1 MLWISFYPVM
11 NEKSTS
17 DASIGD
23 ILRFRKALDH
33 MDSKYPF
40 GDSYGPAWTREE
52 SIESAQNTFYRLLSL
67 TLDRNDDSDDGLS
80 RRNHPDQK
88 LSISFDVLRLLASDE
103 NGEEIP
109 EKVNAY
115 SRLFR
120 PDLNNEVTELA
131 FVQSCD
137 AVYRS
142 LRYFRASVGN
152 AR

>member
-1 MLWISFYPVM
+1 MPTVSKVSSLQSVVFHVKYILILPLTSYSFF
-11 NEKSTS
+11 S
-17 DASIGD
+17 
-23 ILRFRKALDH
+23 
-33 MDSKYPF
+33 
-40 GDSYGPAWTREE
+40 GPAWTREE

-137 AVYRS
+137 QVYRS

>member
-1 MLWISFYPVM
+1 
-11 NEKSTS
+11 
-17 DASIGD
+17 
-23 ILRFRKALDH
+23 

-40 GDSYGPAWTREE
+40 GDAYGPAWTRDE
-52 SIESAQNTFYRLLSL
+52 SIESAQNTFYRLQSL
-67 TLDRNDDSDDGLS
+67 TRDPNDSDDGLN
-80 RRNHPDQK
+80 RRDCPDQK
-88 LSISFDVLRLLASDE
+88 LRISFDVLRLLASDE

-137 AVYRS
+137 SVYRS